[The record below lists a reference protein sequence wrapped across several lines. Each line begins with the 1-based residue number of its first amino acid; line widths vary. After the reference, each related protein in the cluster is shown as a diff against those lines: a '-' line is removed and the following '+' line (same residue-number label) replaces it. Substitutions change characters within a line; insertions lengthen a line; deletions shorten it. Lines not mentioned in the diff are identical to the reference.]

1 MARGDDSLGV
11 PTEGQ
16 RLSASRAAYPESAV
30 EHLRR
35 EPADNERSTSQRR
48 GDQKNDLATKRKL
61 RADPVC
67 DVENA
72 REQRD
77 GDAKERDEEDHCES
91 FRFRFEGVR
100 CHRG

>member
-1 MARGDDSLGV
+1 MARGDDVLRV

-16 RLSASRAAYPESAV
+16 RLSASRAADTKSAV
-30 EHLRR
+30 EQLRR

-48 GDQKNDLATKRKL
+48 GEQENDLAAKRKL
-61 RADPVC
+61 GADPVC

-72 REQRD
+72 REPWE
-77 GDAKERDEEDHCES
+77 GDAKERDEENHSES
-91 FRFRFEGVR
+91 FRFRFEGIR